1 MTPSPMSR
9 RAFLGTGAV
18 AALALAGC
26 GGGSS
31 SSSTAAGG
39 STSAEAGTRTV
50 KTPMGVITVPAEPA
64 RVVSVHP
71 FTVDALYD
79 YGIEPIGVYDIG
91 YPKEI
96 SPRYRSRWL
105 RATKIGYDGEF
116 DLKKIAEL
124 DPDLIVGADYEW
136 VTADYGK
143 LSKIAPTVIAPSGEW
158 EEAAQTIATAVGRL
172 EKMEAMRKEMEA
184 RSGKI
189 RSSFAK
195 TLGAYRWDLLQG
207 GGEGGE
213 YLLYGPRSG
222 PGGVLTAAGVKL
234 ASGSASVSGGEDEA
248 LSIFGVTDGVEGIT
262 NKAEIAAPLEGADV
276 IGFYSTYEGA
286 PKNEKLLFEQPEF
299 EEIPAAKT
307 GRLVPLP
314 DFLPQGYG
322 DAIALLEQ
330 LEEGLKSIA

>member
-31 SSSTAAGG
+31 SIGAGSSTGAG
-39 STSAEAGTRTV
+39 AGTRTV
-50 KTPMGVITVPAEPA
+50 KTPMGTITVPAEPA

-79 YGIEPIGVYDIG
+79 YGVEPIGVYDIG

-105 RATKIGYDGEF
+105 QATKIGYDGEF
-116 DLKKIAEL
+116 DLAKIAEL
-124 DPDLIVGADYEW
+124 EPDLIVGADYEW
-136 VTADYGK
+136 VTADYGR

-158 EEAAQTIATAVGRL
+158 EEAARTIAAAVGRL
-172 EKMEAMRKEMEA
+172 EKLAELRKELEA
-184 RSGKI
+184 RSAKI
-189 RSSFAK
+189 RGAFAK
-195 TLGAYRWDLLQG
+195 TLAAYRWDLLQG

-222 PGGVLTAAGVKL
+222 PGGVLTGAGVRL

-276 IGFYSTYEGA
+276 IGFYSTYEGE

-299 EEIPAAKT
+299 KEIPAAKA

-322 DAIALLEQ
+322 DALALLDQ
-330 LEEGLKSIA
+330 LEEGLKSLD